1 MSEGAANSQD
11 FVKVHSRTVEQDA
24 KEQDHGQTSTNG
36 LDTALSSRVAMDGG
50 ASERKPISVS
60 KLGRMKKRDPAEV
73 ALEKAESA
81 KKRMDYCDGRA
92 RDSQPRSNEEDRRY
106 DRYEDRD
113 VQSSRKRSPT
123 NDRTHGGPEHRKQ
136 DEHDEHVTTAEDRG
150 AQPIKRQKRPGAR
163 RDPAEAEK
171 ERLETLRRQDES
183 DRRAREA
190 ANLRNQYHRG
200 SEVVRSHY
208 NARPNQGRQQRNQ
221 SPIVNLRNFNN
232 WIKSTLI
239 RNFTPSGREQRVRV
253 LDMGCGKG
261 GDLMKWDK
269 AEISSYT
276 GIDLAEVSIDQA
288 RGRYEK
294 MRNPRFYADFFA
306 FDCFGQPLA
315 QLLPPDRRMFDIVSM
330 QFCLHYA
337 FESEAKARQMLSNV
351 ACSLPRGG
359 KFLGTIP
366 SSDAIIAHINNLPTG
381 QKEWGNDIYRVE
393 FENQPPPGPDV
404 VFRPPYGHR
413 YTFYLKDA
421 VDIVPEYVVPF
432 NAFRA
437 LAEEYNLEL
446 LYHKGFH
453 EVFEENCNDFDGG
466 MLLDRMGVVKK
477 DGSRGIEGDEKEAC
491 GFYAAFCFEKRGA
504 K

>member
-1 MSEGAANSQD
+1 MSKTEARDSERD
-11 FVKVHSRTVEQDA
+11 TLSVA
-24 KEQDHGQTSTNG
+24 KETPQATASTSPMEG
-36 LDTALSSRVAMDGG
+36 PGKRSAQEMEAQLDQMPTQEPKSVEIDLENT
-50 ASERKPISVS
+50 ERRPISVS
-60 KLGRMKKRDPAEV
+60 KLGKMKKRDPNKQITTEHV
-73 ALEKAESA
+73 P
-81 KKRMDYCDGRA
+81 A
-92 RDSQPRSNEEDRRY
+92 RRPRSRSPSPGRRIFRDETSTPVLSEHNERQFSPELARN
-106 DRYEDRD
+106 
-113 VQSSRKRSPT
+113 KRSSPP
-123 NDRTHGGPEHRKQ
+123 PEPS
-136 DEHDEHVTTAEDRG
+136 V
-150 AQPIKRQKRPGAR
+150 KRQKRPGVR
-163 RDPAEAEK
+163 RDPAEAEA
-171 ERLETLRRQDES
+171 ERLETIRRQQES
-183 DRRAREA
+183 DRKAREA

-208 NARPNQGRQQRNQ
+208 NARPNQGREQRNQ

-239 RNFTPSGREQRVRV
+239 RNFTPNPRDKRVSV
-253 LDMGCGKG
+253 LDLGCGKG

-269 AEISSYT
+269 ADVSSYT

-288 RGRYEK
+288 RGRYQR
-294 MRNPRFYADFFA
+294 MRNARFHADFYA
-306 FDCFGQPLA
+306 FDCFGLPLT
-315 QLLPPDRRMFDIVSM
+315 QLLPPDKRMFDMVSM

-337 FESEAKARQMLSNV
+337 FESEAKVRQMLSNV
-351 ACSLPRGG
+351 ACALPRGG

-366 SSDAIIAHINNLPTG
+366 SSDAIISHIKKLPAG
-381 QKEWGNDIYRVE
+381 VKEWGNEIYKVE
-393 FENQPPPGPDV
+393 FEHPPPPGPDV
-404 VFRPPYGHR
+404 VFRPPFGHK

-437 LAEEYNLEL
+437 IAEEYNLEL

-453 EVFEENCNDFDGG
+453 EVFDENCDDFDGG

-477 DGSRGIEGDEKEAC
+477 DGTRGIEGDEREAC

>member
-1 MSEGAANSQD
+1 MADPTHHESDREQNGTVSTQEPDTHTSKDGKTSQD
-11 FVKVHSRTVEQDA
+11 NRPGETD
-24 KEQDHGQTSTNG
+24 
-36 LDTALSSRVAMDGG
+36 SSV
-50 ASERKPISVS
+50 RKPISVS
-60 KLGRMKKRDPAEV
+60 KLGKMKKRDPKTSGDRSNIRVQRRRSQSPEAASRE
-73 ALEKAESA
+73 ES
-81 KKRMDYCDGRA
+81 RLQDRRRSPVPVDDDLRRA
-92 RDSQPRSNEEDRRY
+92 RGSDQAQDQKSTPSRGEDQGRR
-106 DRYEDRD
+106 E
-113 VQSSRKRSPT
+113 T
-123 NDRTHGGPEHRKQ
+123 
-136 DEHDEHVTTAEDRG
+136 DEPVV
-150 AQPIKRQKRPGAR
+150 KRQKRPGVR
-163 RDPAEAEK
+163 RDPVEAAREAQ
-171 ERLETLRRQDES
+171 ETLRRQEES

-190 ANLRNQYHRG
+190 AALRNQYHRG

-208 NARPNQGRQQRNQ
+208 NARPNQGREQRNQ

-239 RNFTPSGREQRVRV
+239 RNFTPDGRDQRIRV
-253 LDMGCGKG
+253 LDLGCGKG

-269 AEISSYT
+269 ANISSYT
-276 GIDLAEVSIDQA
+276 GVDIAEVSVQQA
-288 RGRYEK
+288 RGRYQK
-294 MRNPRFYADFFA
+294 MRNPRFHADFFA
-306 FDCFGQPLA
+306 FDCFGEPLT
-315 QLLPPDRRMFDIVSM
+315 QLLPPDRRMFDIVTM

-337 FESEAKARQMLSNV
+337 FETESKARQMLSNV

-366 SSDAIIAHINNLPTG
+366 SSDSIIQHIEGLPAG
-381 QKEWGNDIYRVE
+381 KKEWGNDIYRVE
-393 FENQPPPGPDV
+393 FEKDPPPGPDV
-404 VFRPPYGHR
+404 VFRPPFGHK

-453 EVFEENCNDFDGG
+453 EIFDENCEDFDAG

-477 DGSRGIEGDEKEAC
+477 DGSRGIEGDEREAC

>member
-1 MSEGAANSQD
+1 MVVGNPSERTSAADHVAQEDVASTSRKRKSSPSPDIAVQTGSQD
-11 FVKVHSRTVEQDA
+11 DSINNTKRA
-24 KEQDHGQTSTNG
+24 
-36 LDTALSSRVAMDGG
+36 TAAPSVSDSKTEAL
-50 ASERKPISVS
+50 ERKPISVS
-60 KLGRMKKRDPAEV
+60 KLGKMKKRDPATISNK
-73 ALEKAESA
+73 EKAPVLKSPT
-81 KKRMDYCDGRA
+81 RH
-92 RDSQPRSNEEDRRY
+92 SPP
-106 DRYEDRD
+106 D
-113 VQSSRKRSPT
+113 VENSSREDDVSRRAISPGKDT
-123 NDRTHGGPEHRKQ
+123 FTSDGDKARASSPQRENVE
-136 DEHDEHVTTAEDRG
+136 E
-150 AQPIKRQKRPGAR
+150 QPPVKRQKRPGAR
-163 RDPAEAEK
+163 RDPEEAER
-171 ERLETLRRQDES
+171 ERRETLRRQEES

-190 ANLRNQYHRG
+190 ASLRNQYHRG

-208 NARPNQGRQQRNQ
+208 NARPNQGREQRNQ

-232 WIKSTLI
+232 WVKSTLI
-239 RNFTPSGREQRVRV
+239 RNFTPRDRDRDIKV

-269 AEISSYT
+269 ANISSYT

-288 RGRYEK
+288 RGRYQK
-294 MRNPRFYADFFA
+294 MRNPRFWADFYA

-315 QLLPPDRRMFDIVSM
+315 QLLPPDRRMYDIVSM

-337 FESEAKARQMLSNV
+337 FESESKARQMLSNV

-366 SSDAIIAHINNLPTG
+366 SSDAIISHIEKLSEG
-381 QKEWGNDIYRVE
+381 SKEWGNDIYRVE
-393 FENQPPPGPDV
+393 FEKPPPPGPDV
-404 VFRPPYGHR
+404 VFRPPFGHQ

-453 EVFEENCNDFDGG
+453 EIFDENCDDFDGG

-477 DGSRGIEGDEKEAC
+477 DGSRGIEGDEREAC
-491 GFYAAFCFEKRGA
+491 GFYSAFCFEKRGA